1 MSLYSRYSESS
12 ISVSYF
18 SRSSALICSAS
29 FSGPFGR
36 VGFHLSPPIVSVST
50 RWPGLGCIARPRR
63 ARILARLGS
72 IAGPALRHVRLPG
85 SSSGRTGPHRHQAQS
100 AARPGCHPPD
110 IDEGIPMLGTRAQ
123 LVQRSE
129 EREGAVALV
138 LGEPVTRMV

>member
-50 RWPGLGCIARPRR
+50 RWPGLGAIARP
-63 ARILARLGS
+63 ALGDH
-72 IAGPALRHVRLPG
+72 P
-85 SSSGRTGPHRHQAQS
+85 T
-100 AARPGCHPPD
+100 GCHPPN
-110 IDEGIPMLGTRAQ
+110 IDEGMPMLGTRAQ
-123 LVQRSE
+123 LVQRL
-129 EREGAVALV
+129 RVRHGAVALV
-138 LGEPVTRMV
+138 FGKPIA